1 MSAGELERHRE
12 AWDLCSLPPHG
23 VLASEVWVQ
32 VLHLPLG
39 NRLGAQAPGP
49 PFPHLGS
56 GCDDFGLKELEEVT
70 NKMPAD
76 PAGVVSPKIHIY
88 LEPQEVP
95 LVWT

>member
-1 MSAGELERHRE
+1 M
-12 AWDLCSLPPHG
+12 LP
-23 VLASEVWVQ
+23 ASSRR
-32 VLHLPLG
+32 PGFRGLG
-39 NRLGAQAPGP
+39 ASPALTTCNRLGAQAPGP